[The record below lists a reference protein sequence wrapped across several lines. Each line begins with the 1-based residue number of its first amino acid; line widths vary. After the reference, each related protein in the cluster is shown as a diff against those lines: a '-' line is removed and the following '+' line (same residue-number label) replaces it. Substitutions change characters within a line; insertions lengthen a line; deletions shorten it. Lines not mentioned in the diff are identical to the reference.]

1 MERVRVLLAD
11 RQELAIA
18 GIKHILANSN
28 RFEVI
33 GEVGEGAKLNQ
44 EITHLNPHILV
55 LDYDHIHDFLPESIL
70 KLNQQHPTV
79 KLVVI
84 TDNNEPEQILKVLK
98 ANVAGF
104 LTKACSKQEVLNAF
118 HAVADGQKFFCN
130 RVLDLLMENKMK
142 KTDARDASALSQRE
156 IQIIRY
162 ISEGLSTQQI
172 ADKLHLSPHTINAHR
187 KNILKKL
194 DANTPIELILKALRM
209 KIIPLQ

>member
-11 RQELAIA
+11 RQELAVA

-142 KTDARDASALSQRE
+142 KTDARGASALSQRE